1 MAQNVIVANRKA
13 ELMLRLNAAVRMNNK
28 AVIDEQ
34 LRINDPQYERK
45 QTRDEL
51 YDEKKLNILQKGKEH
66 MTESAIFSLK

>member
-1 MAQNVIVANRKA
+1 MTVANRKA

-51 YDEKKLNILQKGKEH
+51 YDEKK
-66 MTESAIFSLK
+66 